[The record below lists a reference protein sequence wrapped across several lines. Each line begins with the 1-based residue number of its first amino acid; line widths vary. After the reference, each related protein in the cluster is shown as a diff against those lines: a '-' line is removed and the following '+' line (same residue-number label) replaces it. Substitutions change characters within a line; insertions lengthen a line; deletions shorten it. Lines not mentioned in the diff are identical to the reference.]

1 VGTSAAC
8 RVCLPLPIGAALPSF
23 EPGLFCYRVDK
34 GHVVL
39 GGSLTDGGSVVEWMR
54 QLLNVESPDDFDT
67 LLADVEGL
75 LEDDEW
81 GDSTSSNKPTP
92 RPTFVPFLNGERSTG
107 FRGGATAAMIGMT
120 RTTTPAHFA
129 MACIEGVTLRMGA
142 IIKLIRNSIPS
153 DAQPRIIASGKALEL
168 NSLWR
173 QAVADC
179 TGFEVIFDH
188 ETHEGTS
195 RGVACLIALSLGL
208 STENMQHGLALEVIN
223 LSRVARPR
231 RGNSA
236 FWERAARTQEDLI
249 AALTPLYEH
258 R

>member
-1 VGTSAAC
+1 M
-8 RVCLPLPIGAALPSF
+8 
-23 EPGLFCYRVDK
+23 
-34 GHVVL
+34 L

-54 QLLNVESPDDFDT
+54 QLLNVESPEEFDS

-75 LEDDEW
+75 DEDDEW
-81 GDSTSSNKPTP
+81 GDSSSLMSSP

-120 RTTTPAHFA
+120 RSTTPAHYA
-129 MACIEGVTLRMGA
+129 RACIEGVTLRMGA
-142 IIKLIRNSIPS
+142 IIKLIRESIPS
-153 DAQPRIIASGKALEL
+153 DAQPRIIASGKALEQ

-173 QAVADC
+173 QAVSDC
-179 TGFEVIFDH
+179 TGLEVIFDH

-195 RGVACLIALSLGL
+195 RGVACLVALSLGL

-231 RGNSA
+231 RNLSA
-236 FWERAARTQEDLI
+236 YWERAARTQEDLI
-249 AALTPLYEH
+249 TALTPLYDNP
-258 R
+258 